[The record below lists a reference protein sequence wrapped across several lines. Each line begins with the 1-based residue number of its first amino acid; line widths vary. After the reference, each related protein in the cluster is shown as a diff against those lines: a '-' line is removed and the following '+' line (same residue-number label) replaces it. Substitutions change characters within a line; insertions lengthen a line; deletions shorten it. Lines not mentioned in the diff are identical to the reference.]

1 MVHAG
6 FFCWKANPFLMSS
19 RATALRIA
27 VAAMFVALSLI
38 ASVLPT
44 IPGSALKFGG
54 FPLLLAGMLVGP
66 RTGFSIGCLTDILG
80 FALRPVGMFFPGFTL
95 TQGLTAAIPGLLM
108 RNRDP
113 LTGARTQAD
122 LEPEKPILENR
133 PLGAFAFLT
142 SYLRLLVVFG
152 LTQLV
157 TSVLMVSFFTSKI
170 VLGTPLGL
178 EIGQRLL
185 IQSVHVPVYA
195 LLAVM
200 VLRALSET
208 ELYQRLIKARK

>member
-1 MVHAG
+1 M
-6 FFCWKANPFLMSS
+6 
-19 RATALRIA
+19 RIA

-66 RTGFSIGCLTDILG
+66 RTGFAIGCLTDILG

-95 TQGLTAAIPGLLM
+95 TQGLTAMIPGLLM
-108 RNRDP
+108 RRRDP
-113 LTGARTQAD
+113 LTGVRLTTNS
-122 LEPEKPILENR
+122 LSEPEKPLLEK
-133 PLGAFAFLT
+133 GASRSFSALR
-142 SYLRLLVVFG
+142 SYLRLLLVFG

-157 TSVLMVSFFTSKI
+157 TSVFMVSFFTSKI
-170 VLGTPLGL
+170 VLGTPLVY

-185 IQSVHVPVYA
+185 IQSLHVPVYS

-208 ELYQRLIKARK
+208 ELYQRLLRARK